1 MAREL
6 EYGQVHMN
14 SISVYVSPFAPQGGV
29 KGSGWGRQ
37 NAGFGVDEFTKTKFV
52 SWHGKP

>member
-14 SISVYVSPFAPQGGV
+14 SISVYVSPMGPQGGV

-37 NAGFGVDEFTKTKFV
+37 NSIWGIEEFVQTKFV
-52 SWHGKP
+52 SWHPLN